1 MTKQKSKP
9 LVKVTGIEENS
20 SKFVSTPFTEK
31 EILARKEQAKNMVRL
46 AGGFPSIRTASFGM
60 GADVSMASAGNFYSP
75 QLSTDF
81 LEKPQ
86 NLRERRAWYRHF
98 YNSSEIVG
106 AAIDLHSTL
115 PLSKIRLRKPK
126 ANNPHTA
133 EYSYRFFTRMA
144 DRLNLLQSLSEI
156 SHEFW
161 LFGNCPTASM
171 SATTPS
177 GLVSVKDIK
186 QGDMVLSH
194 DGNFHKVEA
203 TCERLPKDLNRINL
217 FGDYK
222 PLELTP
228 DHPVEILRGENFEF
242 VNVKDLKPGDF
253 IRYVRVI
260 SEHDVKN
267 INYVNNDIVLETKKG
282 YLKTRII
289 PRERQKEAN
298 RVRTLLLEWLG
309 KLKFPTQRT
318 RGSLVKEFNCNAYTL
333 NNVIYQLDKEIEN
346 FHTRKGQK
354 GFGNGS
360 CVEWYPVINYKSF
373 IFNKYNAGYSTEFIT
388 KKEIE
393 IDNDFLYLLG
403 YWLGDGTLSRDN
415 SRLNEWGRANF
426 NIVFGEESYKQSNR
440 IRKILFDKL
449 DIKCI
454 KEWVDKINILTIKA
468 KSDPCFVEWWA
479 SQFGETS
486 LGLNKKRIPMW
497 VKRLPRDKL
506 IHLLA
511 GIVDSDGC
519 FPKTKNNRMI
529 LSLVSKSLLDDFCEV
544 SRQIGFISYKSE
556 GKIFNKSIIRGKKI
570 NSKPTKYILTI
581 YDNDYLSELEMVTC
595 KKFTVKQ
602 DISNKCNNRN
612 AIRVN
617 GQIAY
622 KIKSIEDIPVE
633 PVYSIQV
640 ADTHTY
646 VINGYSTHNCIL
658 YTEDFDPYAGYTTEV
673 KESLKA
679 KGKSQSD
686 MLLSKYQV
694 PDKDPNDIGW
704 RKLTVLPP
712 DQVRIT
718 KKPFAD
724 NPIIEYLPDS
734 ETRSLLNAE
743 NSTMGQINFDD
754 LNDEYTKTRIPTEM
768 ASSLSTGGTVV
779 LQQDPSQGSFA
790 HHFAR
795 KKSQYETM
803 GVSILER
810 CINTLLVK
818 DKLRQAQ
825 TSIAS
830 RHMTPTR
837 VVWGDQL
844 NTEQVEDLRMQ
855 IDMAL
860 MDPDYS
866 IIANY
871 EVHWDEYGSNQR
883 LLELSTEFDRYD
895 SDLCAGLG
903 VTKEILTGESTYT
916 GSKISLEILNIQY
929 LQYRD
934 MLQEF
939 VEKMLFEP
947 VAIRKGFVE
956 TDEYGLQVAVY
967 PKLSFTRMS
976 LKDND
981 SLFEQVM
988 QLYNKGS
995 IPIDDVYD
1003 IIGFDGDASSAKLKD
1018 DLFTVRDSS
1027 FNDLLRGAYQ
1037 SVAQDLVTKTNLTQK
1052 AASSLGLAI
1061 EEPPTEGDAGAGGGM
1076 GGLRFAS
1083 DEGKSVAA
1091 AINMIMKNPE
1101 LAKLFV
1107 KFAGGKNAAK

>member
-161 LFGNCPTASM
+161 LFG
-171 SATTPS
+171 
-177 GLVSVKDIK
+177 
-186 QGDMVLSH
+186 
-194 DGNFHKVEA
+194 
-203 TCERLPKDLNRINL
+203 
-217 FGDYK
+217 
-222 PLELTP
+222 
-228 DHPVEILRGENFEF
+228 
-242 VNVKDLKPGDF
+242 
-253 IRYVRVI
+253 
-260 SEHDVKN
+260 
-267 INYVNNDIVLETKKG
+267 
-282 YLKTRII
+282 
-289 PRERQKEAN
+289 
-298 RVRTLLLEWLG
+298 
-309 KLKFPTQRT
+309 
-318 RGSLVKEFNCNAYTL
+318 
-333 NNVIYQLDKEIEN
+333 
-346 FHTRKGQK
+346 
-354 GFGNGS
+354 
-360 CVEWYPVINYKSF
+360 
-373 IFNKYNAGYSTEFIT
+373 
-388 KKEIE
+388 
-393 IDNDFLYLLG
+393 
-403 YWLGDGTLSRDN
+403 
-415 SRLNEWGRANF
+415 
-426 NIVFGEESYKQSNR
+426 
-440 IRKILFDKL
+440 
-449 DIKCI
+449 
-454 KEWVDKINILTIKA
+454 
-468 KSDPCFVEWWA
+468 
-479 SQFGETS
+479 
-486 LGLNKKRIPMW
+486 
-497 VKRLPRDKL
+497 
-506 IHLLA
+506 
-511 GIVDSDGC
+511 
-519 FPKTKNNRMI
+519 
-529 LSLVSKSLLDDFCEV
+529 
-544 SRQIGFISYKSE
+544 
-556 GKIFNKSIIRGKKI
+556 
-570 NSKPTKYILTI
+570 
-581 YDNDYLSELEMVTC
+581 
-595 KKFTVKQ
+595 
-602 DISNKCNNRN
+602 
-612 AIRVN
+612 
-617 GQIAY
+617 
-622 KIKSIEDIPVE
+622 
-633 PVYSIQV
+633 
-640 ADTHTY
+640 
-646 VINGYSTHNCIL
+646 NCIL

-844 NTEQVEDLRMQ
+844 NAEQVEDLRMQ